1 MVNFIPIKGQVIPW
15 HNNFQYNPM
24 KFQSSTEAV
33 RFKPTHETTIAELNK
48 VSIRETPQHY
58 HPNYPLRISL
68 PEYFNIP
75 SFKD

>member
-1 MVNFIPIKGQVIPW
+1 
-15 HNNFQYNPM
+15 M